1 MSKQRPSWE
10 KVQDKDSRDY
20 WSTRGYRDS
29 LRLNVQY
36 WLSQRRNPYFVPP
49 DVDLSTPGLKVAD
62 LGCGTAAFLLELE
75 DQTELSPTA
84 KLVGF
89 DINPKLFPPPEF
101 LPKRVVLHKFDIL
114 DPDSV
119 PPEYVGAFDVVNARL
134 LVTVFKGGD
143 PSPFLRIASKML
155 KPRGW
160 LRWTDCKSL
169 SSEFNAVTLDPNRK
183 REASDKVMARLK
195 AFYTHLEM
203 KPERFQD
210 WESTYGLRIVSDTKQ
225 QSSPA
230 FCKAATDPTLQL
242 LEELRDRL
250 PEVAEESEQGGYVLP
265 TSCNDDLAEAFR
277 MIPGP
282 LLVACLGANLR
293 VCWRRRYRN
302 VIMEWQWS

>member
-183 REASDKVMARLK
+183 REASDEVMARLK

-225 QSSPA
+225 HQVRHFGRLRRILLCSSWKSSGTGFPRSPRNPSRGGTC
-230 FCKAATDPTLQL
+230 FQL
-242 LEELRDRL
+242 H
-250 PEVAEESEQGGYVLP
+250 AM
-265 TSCNDDLAEAFR
+265 T
-277 MIPGP
+277 I
-282 LLVACLGANLR
+282 LLKLF
-293 VCWRRRYRN
+293 
-302 VIMEWQWS
+302 E